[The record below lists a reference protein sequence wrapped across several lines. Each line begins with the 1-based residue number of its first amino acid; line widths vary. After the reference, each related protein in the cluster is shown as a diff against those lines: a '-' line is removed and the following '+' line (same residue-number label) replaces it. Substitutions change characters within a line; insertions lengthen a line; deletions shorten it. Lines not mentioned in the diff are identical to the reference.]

1 MEPAPISPRPPALL
15 TAEASRHPL
24 VQTMPACTMGISMLK
39 SFLIRFCDD
48 SMAKKYTKLADYQ
61 AVIFKP
67 LAPADK
73 LVHKERVYFFDYK

>member
-1 MEPAPISPRPPALL
+1 
-15 TAEASRHPL
+15 
-24 VQTMPACTMGISMLK
+24 
-39 SFLIRFCDD
+39 
-48 SMAKKYTKLADYQ
+48 MAKKYTKLADYQ